1 MSKSTSMVQPA
12 PSATQAISTLTENP
26 NVPTVLSD
34 LDALMGGVGTGFEN
48 VRQQD
53 VLIPRLTILQGLS
66 PQVIPSKSAYDKEAR
81 VGDIYDTGMSQIFKS
96 ARILPLHFVTQ
107 WLEWAPRS
115 STKGLVHIHDEPPAK
130 EKYTLN
136 EKGQMITKEGNLIQE
151 TAQIYCLN
159 LEANGRPC
167 FIPFSSTQLKKARKL
182 MTYATN
188 ERVIS
193 GGVEKT
199 PPLFFR
205 SYLLEVVPESNA
217 NGDWMGW
224 KVTPDKRLDELESWQ
239 LRLTAVKEFRTRI
252 LAGEVRSD
260 IDRDDVE
267 ERSTASNDDS
277 RAM

>member
-1 MSKSTSMVQPA
+1 MSKPTAQTA
-12 PSATQAISTLTENP
+12 PSASTAISTLTETSSLP
-26 NVPTVLSD
+26 QLSSE
-34 LDALMGGVGTGFEN
+34 LNELMGGVGTGFEN

-66 PQVIPSKSAYDKEAR
+66 PQVIPSKSQYDKEAR

-96 ARILPLHFVTQ
+96 VHILPLHFVVQ

-115 STKGLVHIHDEPPAK
+115 STKGLIAIHDEPPAK
-130 EKYTLN
+130 DKYVIN

-159 LEANGRPC
+159 LDANGRPC

-188 ERVIS
+188 ERVMS
-193 GGVEKT
+193 NGVEQT

-205 SYLLEVVPESNA
+205 SYLLDVVPESNA

-239 LRLTAVKEFRTRI
+239 VRLKAVKEFRARI
-252 LAGEVRSD
+252 IAGEVRGD
-260 IDRDDVE
+260 IEREDVE
-267 ERSTASNDDS
+267 EARSTATNDDS
-277 RAM
+277 KAM